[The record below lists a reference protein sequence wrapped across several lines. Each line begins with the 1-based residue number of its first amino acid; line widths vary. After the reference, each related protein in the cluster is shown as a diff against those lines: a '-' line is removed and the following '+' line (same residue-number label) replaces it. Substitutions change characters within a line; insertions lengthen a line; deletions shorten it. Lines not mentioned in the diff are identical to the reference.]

1 MSNQYFYTQWGAK
14 GTVPCEA
21 ILIFHPR
28 PTRREVFSVVASI
41 ESFVERLKQ
50 DGIDAGQTQ
59 ADRIIAEAKAKAET
73 MVAEAEALAQKR
85 LSEAQAQAAIVL
97 ERGKSELA
105 LAARDIQ
112 ARLRERLQ
120 NSMAAILKQAAQ
132 NALADPQVL
141 AKAIAEIAR
150 ALATT
155 KGSGDIELKDADQVK
170 KMALAL
176 LGAQAPALE
185 SLRLSDGRTQPGFRF
200 RSAQGGTIELDP
212 SSVTEHL
219 MNLCGPAVTAILKE
233 ETQ

>member
-1 MSNQYFYTQWGAK
+1 M
-14 GTVPCEA
+14 
-21 ILIFHPR
+21 
-28 PTRREVFSVVASI
+28 VASI

-50 DGIDAGQTQ
+50 DGIDAGQAQ
-59 ADRIIAEAKAKAET
+59 AERIIAEAKSKAENIL
-73 MVAEAEALAQKR
+73 AEAEGHAQKR
-85 LSEAQAQAAIVL
+85 LAEAHSQATIAL

-141 AKAIAEIAR
+141 AQAIAEIAR
-150 ALATT
+150 ALVTT
-155 KGSGDIELKDADQVK
+155 KGFGDIDLKNADQIK

-200 RSAQGGTIELDP
+200 HIARGGTVELDP

-219 MNLCGPAVTAILKE
+219 MNLCGPTVTAILKTT